1 MQKSSLLKLMLV
13 GLLLYGA
20 TAFAERP
27 AGDKERNPQALNK
40 PTGTPR
46 YQILNINNIWTW
58 IRSDGQSNHSP
69 LADDGTYFPRGTGSS
84 IYQDGIMW
92 GGKAY
97 LDAAYT
103 QPAPKSQ
110 LIRVGGANYVVG
122 TLEGR
127 IIGEGAT
134 AVAANRADADVRA
147 YRIRRDY
154 AVMSDTEKRRDAA
167 EYHEIPVANVTDAQ
181 IAAIMSRYELDWKEW
196 PVQYGAPYI
205 ERNGT
210 PGYQPPPEFS
220 ATFTV
225 DDLIK
230 GNYDEPGIAGADP
243 NSPADQVVWTVF
255 NDLDPN
261 TTLALQGSEPLGLE
275 AQVTLWGYKR
285 TDALGNIYFR
295 RVKLTNKGGVDITDA
310 GGTKGSF
317 YINEMYVAQ
326 WSDPDLGGAGD
337 DVAGCDVNL
346 SMGFVYNGQAV
357 DSEYR
362 GFRLPPPAIGYDFLQ
377 GPIVPGDATDRAV
390 FDLKYKD
397 GFKNLGMTSFSYFSA
412 GSPISDPPR
421 TYAQGTIRWYKMLRG
436 YAPIDGDDQFYPFP
450 PGMTPNQYPLSGD
463 PVANTGFL
471 DGLGEQYSFAPGD
484 RRINLSTGPFNLNPG
499 ETQEVVVAVV
509 GGLGADRISSVA
521 VMKFNDRFAQ
531 NTYNALFQVPKPPAA
546 PIVSV
551 SELDGTVGLEW
562 GSNLN
567 RVSDTETTVQQPGG
581 YTFEGYNVYQFPSRG
596 ASLSEAKRIAVFDLV
611 TDPTVILDE
620 QFDLAS
626 GLILNKPVQFGTNSG
641 LVRYFNFNRDYVR
654 DIDKLYNG
662 QEYYLAVTAYSRAT
676 VPGYLPASLES
687 EPTIIPVVP
696 RVPFGVEYQT
706 AFGDTLPVNRV
717 SGGSDG
723 IVLPIVV
730 NPKASNGDSYEV
742 RFAVDTGG
750 NTTWS
755 LLNTTKGTTV
765 LSNKTNQSGD
775 EKYDIVDGIFLVVSG
790 PPPGVKEWEWTAGSR
805 FITWADAS
813 GLGFESF
820 EGALGWASPRSVFG
834 DGVHIVPA
842 DKLKKIE
849 IRFANADA
857 NDLEFDPNQPN
868 VSYAY
873 RHGRGFSGPPARPE
887 FAPYIINTGGLY
899 SYQDFTKSVPLAVYD
914 VDANPPRRLALAFL
928 ENNVPG
934 GKVDGRYNPGVYGTT
949 NNTSASGPREWLWIL
964 DADYSETPNPAWQ
977 VEIIEG
983 PQPVMYFATWQR
995 RNANPWTDANVMT
1008 ITPNRPNTPEDVFS
1022 FTAPAPKKGAALD
1035 AASAQNIGVYPN
1047 PYYAFNPAENT
1058 TLNRFVTFN
1067 NLPPNATIR
1076 IFNMAG
1082 QLVRKLEKVN
1092 DPSQFLRWDLQ
1103 NQTGLPVASGMYIA
1117 HVEATLPSTGAKA
1130 VKVLKLAIIQEQEVL
1145 EVF

>member
-1 MQKSSLLKLMLV
+1 MQKSSLLKLMLA

-27 AGDKERNPQALNK
+27 AGEKERNQQALSK

-58 IRSDGQSNHSP
+58 IRNDGQSNHSP
-69 LADDGTYFPRGTGSS
+69 IADDGTYFPRGTGSA

-92 GGKAY
+92 GGKVY
-97 LDAAYT
+97 LDPNYT
-103 QPAPKSQ
+103 QPGPKDQ
-110 LIRVGGANYVVG
+110 LIRVGGANYLVG
-122 TLEGR
+122 TREGR
-127 IIGEGAT
+127 IIGEGAS
-134 AVAANRADADVRA
+134 AVAANPADPDVRA

-154 AVMSDTEKRRDAA
+154 TVMSDTEKRRDAA
-167 EYHEIPVANVTDAQ
+167 ESFEIPVANVTDAQ
-181 IAAIMSRYELDWKEW
+181 VATIMSRYALDWKEW
-196 PVQYGAPYI
+196 PVQQGAPYI

-225 DDLIK
+225 DDLVK

-255 NDLDPN
+255 NDLDAS
-261 TTLALQGSEPLGLE
+261 TTLQLQGSEPLGLE
-275 AQVTLWGYKR
+275 IQVTLWGYKR

-295 RVKLTNKGGVDITDA
+295 RVKLINKGGVDITNA

-326 WSDPDLGGAGD
+326 WSDPDLGNSGD

-346 SMGFVYNGQAV
+346 SLGYVYNGQAV

-377 GPIVPGDATDRAV
+377 GPAVPGDPTDRAV

-421 TYAQGTIRWYKMLRG
+421 SYTQGTIRWYKMLRG
-436 YAPIDGDDQFYPFP
+436 FAPIDGDDQYYPFP
-450 PGMTPNQYPLSGD
+450 PGVAPDQFPLSGD
-463 PVANTGFL
+463 PVTKTGFL
-471 DGLGEQYSFAPGD
+471 DGEGEQYSFVPGD
-484 RRINLSTGPFNLNPG
+484 RRINLSTGPFSLNPG

-531 NTYNALFQVPKPPAA
+531 NTYNALFQVPKPPVA
-546 PIVSV
+546 PIVTV
-551 SELDGTVGLEW
+551 SELDGTVGVEW

-567 RVSDTETTVQQPGG
+567 RVRDTETTVQQPGG
-581 YTFEGYNVYQFPSRG
+581 YAFEGYNVYQFPSRG
-596 ASLSEAKRIAVFDLV
+596 ASLSEAKRIAVFDLA
-611 TDPTVILDE
+611 TDPTVVLDE

-626 GLILNKPVQFGTNSG
+626 GQILNKPVQFGTNSG
-641 LVRYFNFNRDYVR
+641 IARYFNFNRDYVR
-654 DIDKLYNG
+654 DIGKLYNG

-687 EPTIIPVVP
+687 EPTIITVVP
-696 RVPFGVEYQT
+696 RVPFGIEYET
-706 AFGDTLPVNRV
+706 AFGDTLKVNRLG
-717 SGGSDG
+717 GGSDG

-730 NPKASNGDSYEV
+730 NPKASTGDSYEV
-742 RFAVDTGG
+742 RFAVDNDG
-750 NTTWS
+750 NTTWN

-765 LSNKTNQSGD
+765 LTNKTNQSGD
-775 EKYDIVDGIFLVVSG
+775 EKYDIIDGIFLVVSG

-805 FITWADAS
+805 FLTWADAA
-813 GLGFESF
+813 GLEFEGF

-834 DGVHIVPA
+834 DGTHIIPA

-873 RHGRGFSGPPARPE
+873 RHGRGFGGAPARPE
-887 FAPYIINTGGLY
+887 FAPYIINTGGSY

-914 VDANPPRRLALAFL
+914 VDANPPRRLAVAFL
-928 ENNVPG
+928 ENNAVD
-934 GKVDGRYNPGVYGTT
+934 GKVDGRYNPGVTGTT
-949 NNTSASGPREWLWIL
+949 NNTASTGPREWLWIF

-995 RNANPWTDANVMT
+995 RNANAWTDGNVIT
-1008 ITPNRPNTPEDVFS
+1008 ITPNRPNTPDDAFS
-1022 FTAPAPKKGAALD
+1022 FNAPAPKKGGALD

-1047 PYYAFNPAENT
+1047 PYYAFNPAEENL
-1058 TLNRFVTFN
+1058 LNRFVTFN
-1067 NLPPNATIR
+1067 NLPPNATVR

-1117 HVEATLPSTGAKA
+1117 HVEATLPATGAKA
-1130 VKVLKLAIIQEQEVL
+1130 VKVLKLAVIQEQEVL

>member
-27 AGDKERNPQALNK
+27 AGEKERNQQALSK

-58 IRSDGQSNHSP
+58 IRNDGMSNHSP
-69 LADDGTYFPRGTGSS
+69 IADDGTYFPRGTGSA

-92 GGKAY
+92 GGKVY
-97 LDAAYT
+97 LDPNYT
-103 QPAPKSQ
+103 QPGPKQQ
-110 LIRVGGANYVVG
+110 LIRVGGANYLVG
-122 TLEGR
+122 TREGR
-127 IIGEGAT
+127 IIGEGAS
-134 AVAANRADADVRA
+134 AVAANTADADVRA

-154 AVMSDTEKRRDAA
+154 TVMSDTEKRRDAA
-167 EYHEIPVANVTDAQ
+167 EYNEIPVANVTDAQ
-181 IAAIMSRYELDWKEW
+181 VATIMSRYALDWKEW
-196 PVQYGAPYI
+196 PVQQGAPYI

-255 NDLDPN
+255 NDLDAS
-261 TTLALQGSEPLGLE
+261 TTLQLQGSEPLGLE
-275 AQVTLWGYKR
+275 IQVTLWGYKR

-295 RVKLTNKGGVDITDA
+295 RVKLINKGGVDVTDA
-310 GGTKGSF
+310 GDAKGF
-317 YINEMYVAQ
+317 LYINEMYVAQ
-326 WSDPDLGGAGD
+326 WSDPDLGNSGD
-337 DVAGCDVNL
+337 DIAGCDVDL
-346 SMGFVYNGQAV
+346 SMGYVYNGQAV

-377 GPIVPGDATDRAV
+377 GPAVPGDPTDRAV

-421 TYAQGTIRWYKMLRG
+421 THAQGTIRWYKMLRG
-436 YAPIDGDDQFYPFP
+436 YAPIDGDDQYYPFP
-450 PGMTPNQYPLSGD
+450 PGVTPNQYPLSGD
-463 PVANTGFL
+463 PVTKTGFL
-471 DGLGEQYSFAPGD
+471 DGEGEQYSFVPGD
-484 RRINLSTGPFNLNPG
+484 RRINLSTGPFSLSPG

-531 NTYNALFQVPKPPAA
+531 NTYNALFQVPKPPVA
-546 PIVSV
+546 PIVTV
-551 SELDGTVGLEW
+551 SELDGTVGVEW

-567 RVSDTETTVQQPGG
+567 RVRDTETTVQQPGG

-596 ASLSEAKRIAVFDLV
+596 ASLSEAKRIAVYDLA
-611 TDPTVILDE
+611 TDPTVVLDE

-626 GLILNKPVQFGTNSG
+626 GQILNKPVQFGTNSG
-641 LVRYFNFNRDYVR
+641 VTRYFNFNRDYVR
-654 DIDKLYNG
+654 DIGKLYNG

-687 EPTIIPVVP
+687 EPTIIAVVP
-696 RVPFGVEYQT
+696 RVPFGVQYET
-706 AFGDTLPVNRV
+706 AFGDTLKVNRLG
-717 SGGSDG
+717 GGSDG
-723 IVLPIVV
+723 TVRPIVV
-730 NPKASNGDSYEV
+730 NPKASTGDSYEV
-742 RFAVDTGG
+742 RFAVDNDG
-750 NTTWS
+750 NTTWN

-775 EKYDIVDGIFLVVSG
+775 EKYDIIDGIFLVVSG

-805 FITWADAS
+805 FLTWADAA
-813 GLGFESF
+813 GLEFEGF

-834 DGVHIVPA
+834 DGTHIIPA

-873 RHGRGFSGPPARPE
+873 RHGRGFGGAPARPE
-887 FAPYIINTGGLY
+887 FAPYIINTGGSY

-914 VDANPPRRLALAFL
+914 VDANPPRRLAVAFL
-928 ENNVPG
+928 ENNAVD
-934 GKVDGRYNPGVYGTT
+934 GKVDGRYNPGVTGTT
-949 NNTSASGPREWLWIL
+949 NNTASTGPREWLWIF

-995 RNANPWTDANVMT
+995 RNANAWTDGNVIT
-1008 ITPNRPNTPEDVFS
+1008 ITPNRPNTPDDAFS
-1022 FTAPAPKKGAALD
+1022 FAAPAPKKGGALD

-1047 PYYAFNPAENT
+1047 PYYAFNPAETT

-1067 NLPPNATIR
+1067 NLPPNATVR

-1117 HVEATLPSTGAKA
+1117 HVEATLPATGAKA
-1130 VKVLKLAIIQEQEVL
+1130 VKVLKLAVIQEQEVL

>member
-1 MQKSSLLKLMLV
+1 MQKSSLLKLMLA

-27 AGDKERNPQALNK
+27 AGEKERNQQALSK

-58 IRSDGQSNHSP
+58 IRNDGMSNHSP
-69 LADDGTYFPRGTGSS
+69 IADDGTYFPRGTGSA

-92 GGKAY
+92 GGKVY
-97 LDAAYT
+97 LDPNYT
-103 QPAPKSQ
+103 QPGPKDQ
-110 LIRVGGANYVVG
+110 LIRVGGANYLVG
-122 TLEGR
+122 TREGR
-127 IIGEGAT
+127 IIGEGAS
-134 AVAANRADADVRA
+134 AVAANTADADVRA

-167 EYHEIPVANVTDAQ
+167 EYNEIPVANVTDAQ
-181 IAAIMSRYELDWKEW
+181 VATIMSRYALDWKEW
-196 PVQYGAPYI
+196 PVQQGAPYI

-255 NDLDPN
+255 NDLDAS
-261 TTLALQGSEPLGLE
+261 TTLQLQGSEPLGLE
-275 AQVTLWGYKR
+275 IQVTLWGYKR

-295 RVKLTNKGGVDITDA
+295 RVKLINKGGVDVTDA

-326 WSDPDLGGAGD
+326 WSDPDLGNSGD

-346 SMGFVYNGQAV
+346 SLGYVYNGQAV

-377 GPIVPGDATDRAV
+377 GPAVPGDPTDRAV

-421 TYAQGTIRWYKMLRG
+421 SYTQGTIRWYKMLRG
-436 YAPIDGDDQFYPFP
+436 FAPIDGDDQYYPFP
-450 PGMTPNQYPLSGD
+450 PGVAPDQFPLSGD
-463 PVANTGFL
+463 PVTKTGFL
-471 DGLGEQYSFAPGD
+471 DGEGEQYSFVPGD
-484 RRINLSTGPFNLNPG
+484 RRINLSTGPFSLNPG

-531 NTYNALFQVPKPPAA
+531 NTYNALFQVPKPPVA
-546 PIVSV
+546 PIVTV
-551 SELDGTVGLEW
+551 SELDGTVGVEW

-567 RVSDTETTVQQPGG
+567 RVRDTETTVQQPGG
-581 YTFEGYNVYQFPSRG
+581 YAFEGYNVYQFPSRG
-596 ASLSEAKRIAVFDLV
+596 ASLSEAKRIAVFDLA
-611 TDPTVILDE
+611 TDPTVVLDE

-626 GLILNKPVQFGTNSG
+626 GQILNKPVQFGTNSG
-641 LVRYFNFNRDYVR
+641 IARYFNFNRDYVR
-654 DIDKLYNG
+654 DIGKLYNG

-687 EPTIIPVVP
+687 EPTIITVVP
-696 RVPFGVEYQT
+696 RVPFGIEYET
-706 AFGDTLPVNRV
+706 AFGDTLKVNRLG
-717 SGGSDG
+717 GGSDG

-730 NPKASNGDSYEV
+730 NPKASTGDSYEV
-742 RFAVDTGG
+742 RFAVDNDG
-750 NTTWS
+750 NTTWN

-765 LSNKTNQSGD
+765 LTNKTNQSGD
-775 EKYDIVDGIFLVVSG
+775 EKYDIIDGIFLVVSG

-805 FITWADAS
+805 FLTWADAA
-813 GLGFESF
+813 GLEFEGF

-834 DGVHIVPA
+834 DGTHIIPA

-873 RHGRGFSGPPARPE
+873 RHGRGFGGAPARPE
-887 FAPYIINTGGLY
+887 FAPYIINTGGSY

-914 VDANPPRRLALAFL
+914 VDANPPRRLAVAFL
-928 ENNVPG
+928 ENNAVD
-934 GKVDGRYNPGVYGTT
+934 GKVDGRYNPGVTGTT
-949 NNTSASGPREWLWIL
+949 NNTASTGPREWLWIF

-995 RNANPWTDANVMT
+995 RNANAWTDGNVIT
-1008 ITPNRPNTPEDVFS
+1008 ITPNRPNTPDDAFS
-1022 FTAPAPKKGAALD
+1022 FAAPAPKKGGALD

-1067 NLPPNATIR
+1067 NLPPNATVR

-1092 DPSQFLRWDLQ
+1092 DSSQFLRWDLQ

-1117 HVEATLPSTGAKA
+1117 HVEATLPATGAKA
-1130 VKVLKLAIIQEQEVL
+1130 VKVLKLAVIQEQEVL

>member
-1 MQKSSLLKLMLV
+1 MQKRSVLYLLLV
-13 GLLLYGA
+13 GLLLFG
-20 TAFAERP
+20 TTTFAERP
-27 AGDKERNPQALNK
+27 AGEKERDKQVLSK

-58 IRSDGQSNHSP
+58 MRSDGQSNHSP

-103 QPAPKSQ
+103 QPAPKAQ

-134 AVAANRADADVRA
+134 AVAANRNDADVRI

-154 AVMSDTEKRRDAA
+154 ASMSRTELVRDAA
-167 EYHEIPVANVTDAQ
+167 DYNEIPEANVTEAQ
-181 IAAIMSRYELDWKEW
+181 ISTLISRYDADWKEW

-205 ERNGT
+205 ERNGQA
-210 PGYQPPPEFS
+210 GYQPPPAFS
-220 ATFTV
+220 QSFTV

-261 TTLALQGSEPLGLE
+261 TTIALQGSEPLGLE

-295 RVKLTNKGGVDITDA
+295 RIKLINKGGVDVTDA

-317 YINEMYVAQ
+317 YINEMYIAQ
-326 WSDPDLGGAGD
+326 WSDPDLGNAGD
-337 DVAGCDVNL
+337 DIAGCDVNL
-346 SMGFVYNGQAV
+346 SMGFVYNGQAI

-377 GPIVPGDATDRAV
+377 GPAVPGAPTDRAV

-421 TYAQGTIRWYKMLRG
+421 DYARGTIRWYKMLRG
-436 YAPIDGDDQFYPFP
+436 FAPIDGPDQYYPFP
-450 PGMTPNQYPLSGD
+450 PGETPNQFPLSGD
-463 PVANTGFL
+463 PVTKTGFL
-471 DGLGEQYSFAPGD
+471 DGLGQQYSFAPGD
-484 RRINLSTGPFNLNPG
+484 RRINLSTGPFTLNPG

-546 PIVSV
+546 PRVTV
-551 SELDGTVGLEW
+551 SELDGKVGLEW
-562 GSNLN
+562 GSDLA
-567 RVSDTETTVQQPGG
+567 RVRDTETTVRQPGG
-581 YTFEGYNVYQFPSRG
+581 YVFEGYNIYQFPSRG
-596 ASLSEAKRIAVFDLV
+596 ASLSNAKRIATFDLA
-611 TDPTVILDE
+611 TDPAVILDE

-626 GLILNKPVQFGTNSG
+626 GQILYKPVQFGTNSG
-641 LVRYFNFNRDYVR
+641 IVHYFNFTRDYIK
-654 DIDKLYNG
+654 DIEKLYNG

-676 VPGYLPASLES
+676 EPGYLPAALES
-687 EPTIIPVVP
+687 EPTVITVVP
-696 RVPFGVEYQT
+696 RVPFGVVYQT
-706 AFGDTLPVNRV
+706 AFGDTLKV
-717 SGGSDG
+717 SHPSGRSDG
-723 IVLPIVV
+723 IVLPVVV
-730 NPKASNGDSYEV
+730 NPKASSGDSYEV
-742 RFAVDTGG
+742 RFATASDGSI
-750 NTTWS
+750 TWT
-755 LLNTTKGTTV
+755 LVNTTKGTTL
-765 LSNKTNQSGD
+765 LSDKTNLSGD
-775 EKYDIVDGIFLVVSG
+775 ENYDIIDGLFLVVSG
-790 PPPGVKEWEWTAGSR
+790 PPPGVKEWKWTSGER
-805 FITWADAS
+805 FLTWADAD
-813 GLGFESF
+813 GWGFEGF
-820 EGALGWASPRSVFG
+820 NGALGWASPRSVFN
-834 DGVHIVPA
+834 DGKMFVPA
-842 DKLKKIE
+842 DQVKKIE

-868 VSYAY
+868 VSYGY
-873 RHGRGFSGPPARPE
+873 RYGRAFANAPAKPE
-887 FAPYIINTGGLY
+887 FAPFIINPAAGY

-914 VDANPPRRLALAFL
+914 IDANPPRRLRVGFL
-928 ENNVPG
+928 ENNVAG
-934 GKVDGRYNPGVYGTT
+934 GKVDGRYNPGVYGET
-949 NNTSASGPREWLWIL
+949 NNTASTGPREWLFIF
-964 DADYSETPNPAWQ
+964 DADYSETVDPAYQ
-977 VEIIEG
+977 VELISSEL
-983 PQPVMYFATWQR
+983 PVMYFATWQR
-995 RNANPWTDANVMT
+995 RNKNPWTDANVLT
-1008 ITPNRPNTPEDVFS
+1008 ITPNRPITPADVFT
-1022 FTAPAPKKGAALD
+1022 FTAPAPKKGGDLEAL
-1035 AASAQNIGVYPN
+1035 SVNNIGVYPN
-1047 PYYAFNPAENT
+1047 PYYAFNPAETT

-1117 HVEATLPSTGAKA
+1117 HVEATLPASGAKA
-1130 VKVLKLAIIQEQEVL
+1130 VKVLKIAIIQEQEVL